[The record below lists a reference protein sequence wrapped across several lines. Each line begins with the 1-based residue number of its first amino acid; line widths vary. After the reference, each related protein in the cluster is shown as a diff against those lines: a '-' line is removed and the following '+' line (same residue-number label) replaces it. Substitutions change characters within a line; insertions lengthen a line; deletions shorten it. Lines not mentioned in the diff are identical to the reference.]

1 MAVNRDI
8 QYLNR
13 DFSDFRSN
21 LINYTRTYFPT
32 TYNDFSPASPGM
44 LFMEMASYVG
54 DVLSFYLDNQIQE
67 NYLQFA
73 RQTNNLYQ
81 LAYMFGYKPKVTGAA
96 SAQLTFYQRVPAKP
110 ASPFDPD
117 YSYALFIPANS
128 TIVGQGGT
136 TPFVIE
142 DAVDFTVNTFNDP
155 TEVTVYQADS
165 YNNPTYYLL
174 KKTVKATSGGIS
186 TTTFTF
192 GAPQRFSTVTI
203 NAEDIIGIVDAIDSD
218 GNSWYEV
225 DYLGQDMV
233 YEPTRNT
240 NINDPQFTSYAD
252 TPYIL
257 KLKQVQRRFVSR
269 FLNSNTLQ
277 IQFGAGNTGD
287 TDENI
292 IPNPDNIGIGLPFG
306 QSKLTTAYD
315 PTNFIFTNTYGIAPS
330 NTTITIRYL
339 SGGGATANV
348 PANTLTILN
357 TTPIFLQSNLDPT
370 TANDIFTSLQVT
382 NLEAASGGAD
392 GDTVE
397 ELRQNSIANFN
408 AQLRAVTPDDYL
420 IRILSMP
427 AKYGAVAKAFVTP
440 TTISEVQAGEIPS
453 VLDAYVLAY
462 NSAGQLTQCSEGLKQ
477 NIINSLQA
485 YRMIGD
491 TVKIKDAFIINIGIN
506 FEIITSPNYNS
517 SEVLTR
523 CITELKNQMQ
533 IQKWQ
538 INQPII
544 LREIYKT
551 VENVKGVQNIKT
563 LEIANKAGLELGY
576 SQYAYDLKGATL
588 GGVIYPSLD
597 PSIFEVRYPDID
609 IMGKVVA
616 Y

>member
-240 NINDPQFTSYAD
+240 NINDPQFTSYAED
-252 TPYIL
+252 R
-257 KLKQVQRRFVSR
+257 K
-269 FLNSNTLQ
+269 
-277 IQFGAGNTGD
+277 
-287 TDENI
+287 
-292 IPNPDNIGIGLPFG
+292 
-306 QSKLTTAYD
+306 
-315 PTNFIFTNTYGIAPS
+315 
-330 NTTITIRYL
+330 
-339 SGGGATANV
+339 
-348 PANTLTILN
+348 
-357 TTPIFLQSNLDPT
+357 
-370 TANDIFTSLQVT
+370 
-382 NLEAASGGAD
+382 
-392 GDTVE
+392 
-397 ELRQNSIANFN
+397 
-408 AQLRAVTPDDYL
+408 
-420 IRILSMP
+420 
-427 AKYGAVAKAFVTP
+427 
-440 TTISEVQAGEIPS
+440 S
-453 VLDAYVLAY
+453 VV
-462 NSAGQLTQCSEGLKQ
+462 
-477 NIINSLQA
+477 
-485 YRMIGD
+485 
-491 TVKIKDAFIINIGIN
+491 
-506 FEIITSPNYNS
+506 
-517 SEVLTR
+517 
-523 CITELKNQMQ
+523 
-533 IQKWQ
+533 
-538 INQPII
+538 
-544 LREIYKT
+544 
-551 VENVKGVQNIKT
+551 
-563 LEIANKAGLELGY
+563 
-576 SQYAYDLKGATL
+576 
-588 GGVIYPSLD
+588 
-597 PSIFEVRYPDID
+597 
-609 IMGKVVA
+609 
-616 Y
+616 